1 MREHPSATIEIEI
14 REKINTEGNRGDE
27 DEHSE
32 ANESVDPGGLRVGCR
47 CHRMR
52 DAEAIALVRV
62 V

>member
-14 REKINTEGNRGDE
+14 REKINTKGDRGDE
-27 DEHSE
+27 DDHSE
-32 ANESVDPGGLRVGCR
+32 ANESVDPGGFRVGCR

-52 DAEAIALVRV
+52 DAEASAQARV